1 MASSMLSPKTS
12 RNTMFPMRW
21 AQPPWRNIDVIR
33 PYRSWKREISAGIA
47 PHWKKKASSLAGGR
61 MSSKRKTTTQSPM
74 IVQLTYG
81 LMAVPAFSSPIG
93 NTARLLAPRRAV
105 EPDVDATVRRPF
117 RGNPIAHLGFQV
129 CDLLR
134 GALADVVPA
143 LGEISACLR
152 AGAWRLH
159 ETVNRPNSASQRRA
173 NHECDGMP
181 FLRHCQTSTAPSP
194 R

>member
-33 PYRSWKREISAGIA
+33 PYRSWNREISAGIA
-47 PHWKKKASSLAGGR
+47 PHWKKKAS
-61 MSSKRKTTTQSPM
+61 TQSPM